1 MTDLHKL
8 RESIERA
15 ASDAVQR
22 HQSALEQS
30 VQAALAN
37 SMAELRQSVINQV
50 MAEIEPE
57 LATPPGGAPTD
68 LLNAALAAIQDA
80 TLQGDILTALL
91 SGAEHF
97 SERCGLLVVRG
108 DRAMGWHAR
117 GMDGEAFKQV
127 SVDVRNGLA
136 ERAIRTRGPVAGAI
150 SEFDHEFVNRFGS
163 SADGN
168 VVLLPL
174 VVGERVP
181 ALLYADGGAEGS
193 SGLDASGIEVLVRAT
208 DLWLELISARRAA
221 EHGSAGMDS
230 GSFHRELHPEAQGH
244 GTAEAV
250 QTEAPP
256 EVTPAAEEYAAQ
268 AESNA
273 VVEAQAEPEVAIPQ
287 AADPVADVVA
297 TAAVVAGEQAQ
308 QSEQATAH
316 VAVAEP
322 ELDEVHKK
330 AKRFAKLL
338 VDEIK
343 LYNQAKVAEGRR
355 NRDLYDRLREDIDKS
370 RAAYNKRYA
379 ESVSD
384 ADYFTNELVRILAE
398 NDRGAMGSN
407 F

>member
-30 VQAALAN
+30 MQAALSSA
-37 SMAELRQSVINQV
+37 MAELRQSVINQV

-68 LLNAALAAIQDA
+68 LLNAAVASIQDA
-80 TLQGDILTALL
+80 NSQGDILSALL

-97 SERCGLLVVRG
+97 SARCGLLVVRADHAG
-108 DRAMGWHAR
+108 GWQAR
-117 GMDGEAFKQV
+117 GLDGEAFKLV
-127 SVDVRNGLA
+127 SVDVRSGLA

-150 SEFDHEFVNRFGS
+150 SEFGQEFVSQFGS
-163 SADGN
+163 PADGN
-168 VVLLPL
+168 VILLPL
-174 VVGERVP
+174 VVRDRVP

-193 SGLDASGIEVLVRAT
+193 GGLDASGIEVLVRAT
-208 DLWLELISARRAA
+208 DLWLELISARRSP
-221 EHGSAGMDS
+221 EHGGVGTES
-230 GSFHRELHPEAQGH
+230 GTFQRELHSEAH
-244 GTAEAV
+244 PHEAAAQV
-250 QTEAPP
+250 A
-256 EVTPAAEEYAAQ
+256 PAAEEYAAH
-268 AESNA
+268 AESHA
-273 VVEAQAEPEVAIPQ
+273 AEESQAQPYIAIPQ
-287 AADPVADVVA
+287 VADAAADVVA
-297 TAAVVAGEQAQ
+297 TAQVVAAEHAQ
-308 QSEQATAH
+308 HPSHESGHAGAPE
-316 VAVAEP
+316 A

-343 LYNQAKVAEGRR
+343 LYNQAKVAEGRAH
-355 NRDLYDRLREDIDKS
+355 RDLYDRLREDIDKS

-379 ESVSD
+379 DSVSD
-384 ADYFTNELVRILAE
+384 ADYFTSELVRILAE
-398 NDRGAMGSN
+398 NDRGAMGNN